1 VPVAFLG
8 HLSGDAH
15 GRTLL
20 EALRADGV
28 ALDLVSVGHEP
39 TTRAIAHVDAS
50 GGAGYEFEVE
60 GTSAPALTA
69 DLVPHRLPAGVT
81 ALHIGTLGLALE
93 PIASTLLDLVARE
106 RARRVVMLDPNVRPG
121 AAPDTVYREN
131 LRRAIAM
138 STIVKASEED
148 IAWLGAPPQ
157 ARLLVVTRGQ
167 RGAFAVH
174 EGHRVDV
181 PAVNVDVVDTI
192 GAGDAFGAA
201 LLAWLFHH
209 DRATPDLDLDRAELA
224 SALEYACLAAAITC
238 TRRGADPPTESEMAA
253 RTG

>member
-1 VPVAFLG
+1 
-8 HLSGDAH
+8 
-15 GRTLL
+15 
-20 EALRADGV
+20 
-28 ALDLVSVGHEP
+28 
-39 TTRAIAHVDAS
+39 
-50 GGAGYEFEVE
+50 
-60 GTSAPALTA
+60 
-69 DLVPHRLPAGVT
+69 
-81 ALHIGTLGLALE
+81 
-93 PIASTLLDLVARE
+93 
-106 RARRVVMLDPNVRPG
+106 G

-167 RGAFAVH
+167 RGAF
-174 EGHRVDV
+174 
-181 PAVNVDVVDTI
+181 AVNVDVVDTI

-238 TRRGADPPTESEMAA
+238 TRRGAAPPTESEMAA